1 MALPSLSFVNPDS
14 EWFQYYSRTL
24 LEAEPD
30 VARVLL
36 TDTLEAISK
45 RLSPAPRRQGAP
57 VYVRSTALF
66 VPSAARGT
74 IQKER
79 LNVTSC

>member
-45 RLSPAPRRQGAP
+45 RLSAPR
-57 VYVRSTALF
+57 LED
-66 VPSAARGT
+66 
-74 IQKER
+74 KER
-79 LNVTSC
+79 QSMSVALRYLYLLLREEQNKKRA